1 MANRSDAAPAW
12 DGILLVDKPQDFT
25 SHDVVAKLRGIL
37 RQRRIGHAGT
47 LDPMATGLLVVLL
60 GSATRAS
67 DYASA
72 ARKCYRARLKL
83 GVTTDTQ
90 DITGTVLERKPVD
103 VTGQQLRETLAR
115 FTGEIDQLPP
125 MYSAVQKDGV
135 RLYDLARKGLDVE
148 RASRRI
154 TVHRLELEQA
164 LEEDQFDLLV
174 DCSKGTYVRTLAHDI
189 GTALGCGGCL
199 TALRR
204 VESGGLLVEQ
214 ALTLQQVEALRDS
227 GELIDHILPTEQ
239 VFADL
244 PLVTVT
250 PEGDERC
257 KNGAFLRDRHLA
269 SGEMPPEGALC
280 RVRSS
285 EGRFLL
291 VAKSAPLEKG
301 GLALF
306 CQTTFFTK
314 DQL

>member
-1 MANRSDAAPAW
+1 MASRSDAPNW

-25 SHDVVAKLRGIL
+25 SHDVIAKLRGIL

-90 DITGTVLERKPVD
+90 DITGTVLERKPVS
-103 VTGQQLRETLAR
+103 VTGQQLLDTLR
-115 FTGEIDQLPP
+115 DFTGEIDQLPP

-135 RLYDLARKGLDVE
+135 RLYDLARKGVEVE
-148 RASRRI
+148 RASRPVTI
-154 TVHRLELEQA
+154 HRLELEQT
-164 LEEDQFDLLV
+164 LEEDQYDLLV

-189 GTALGCGGCL
+189 GQALGCGGCL

-204 VESGGLLVEQ
+204 VESGGLTVER

-227 GELIDHILPTEQ
+227 GELAQHILPTEQ
-239 VFADL
+239 VFAAL
-244 PLVTVT
+244 PVVTVT

-257 KNGAFLRDRHLA
+257 KNGAFLRDRHL
-269 SGEMPPEGALC
+269 SGGTIPPEGTLC
-280 RVRSS
+280 RVRASD
-285 EGRFLL
+285 GRFLL
-291 VAKSAPLEKG
+291 LAKSAPLEKG

-306 CQTTFFTK
+306 CQTTFFQK